1 MFGNSE
7 ARRAALYRQLAA
19 LEDAGIPLATAV
31 QKVADPRLKTV
42 SKLLDDGA
50 EPGAAWEL
58 AGFTSLEVALVKAG
72 AKGGMLVATF
82 RDLEQIFED
91 RAAAARR
98 LLVTLAYP
106 VGVIHLAVLLPQLSL
121 LLTKGFFG
129 YAEATIV
136 PLMIAWAVLIA
147 AIVLVRAAKKTVP
160 GVVDGILGA
169 LPAFGGLVTK
179 TALAH
184 ALHVLGAL
192 YKAGIPVR
200 EAVDKAADAAT
211 LYQVRMAFLRVG
223 KRLDAGL
230 TIGDAFFKEEALPL
244 EVREAASTGSISGQL
259 DETLAGA
266 ERRLKE
272 DAKTRLALILTAT
285 PVVVFLFA
293 ALMVAITVINFYSDY
308 FNKINDLSK

>member
-106 VGVIHLAVLLPQLSL
+106 VGVIHLAVLLP
-121 LLTKGFFG
+121 
-129 YAEATIV
+129 
-136 PLMIAWAVLIA
+136 
-147 AIVLVRAAKKTVP
+147 
-160 GVVDGILGA
+160 
-169 LPAFGGLVTK
+169 
-179 TALAH
+179 
-184 ALHVLGAL
+184 
-192 YKAGIPVR
+192 
-200 EAVDKAADAAT
+200 
-211 LYQVRMAFLRVG
+211 
-223 KRLDAGL
+223 
-230 TIGDAFFKEEALPL
+230 
-244 EVREAASTGSISGQL
+244 
-259 DETLAGA
+259 
-266 ERRLKE
+266 
-272 DAKTRLALILTAT
+272 
-285 PVVVFLFA
+285 
-293 ALMVAITVINFYSDY
+293 
-308 FNKINDLSK
+308 